1 MTHFNVEHTSDKT
14 SRPSELF
21 MELASETRL
30 SILTYLNERPAK
42 LSSLSREVNTTVQD
56 VYRNLNRL
64 LEEGLVRRSTDN
76 IFHLTEYGMIVM
88 KQIPDFM
95 FMKENKKFFE
105 DHSLVGVIPDK
116 FSQRIG
122 ALYNCKTIIS
132 ATAVFQSLKKMQSDA
147 TKSLKIIV
155 SQAWPEEGE
164 ILIDRA
170 NHGVKI
176 FALVGQNTIFPKNV
190 IENIMPK
197 VNVLISKGIM
207 ERRMIE
213 KVRLA
218 TFIVDDRIDALV
230 FPYTKD
236 EVDMTTLI
244 VGRDSLFCEWCTDYF
259 DHMWRD
265 SKPFNM
271 KTIKIVEY

>member
-1 MTHFNVEHTSDKT
+1 MNQTSDET
-14 SRPSELF
+14 SLASELF

-30 SILTYLNERPAK
+30 SILASLNERPAK

-64 LEEGLVRRSTDN
+64 VEEGLVRRSTDSM
-76 IFHLTEYGMIVM
+76 FHLTEYGMIVM

-105 DHSLVGVIPDK
+105 DHSLVGAIPDK
-116 FSQRIG
+116 FLQRIG
-122 ALYNCKTIIS
+122 ALYNCKTVSS
-132 ATAVFQSLKKMQSDA
+132 ATAVFQSLKKMQSSA

-197 VNVLISKGIM
+197 VNALISKGVM

-213 KVRLA
+213 KVRVA
-218 TFIVDDRIDALV
+218 TFIVDDREAALM
-230 FPYTKD
+230 FPHTKD
-236 EVDMTTLI
+236 EVDMTTLL
-244 VGRDSLFCEWCTDYF
+244 VSRDSVFCEWCTDYF
-259 DHMWRD
+259 DHEWRD
-265 SKPFNM
+265 SKPFDL
-271 KTIKIVEY
+271 KKIKVVEY

>member
-1 MTHFNVEHTSDKT
+1 MKQTSDKT
-14 SRPSELF
+14 SLPSELF
-21 MELASETRL
+21 IELASETRL
-30 SILTYLNERPAK
+30 SILASLNERPAK
-42 LSSLSREVNTTVQD
+42 LSSLSRDVNTSIQD

-64 LEEGLVRRSTDN
+64 VEEGLVKRSTDSM
-76 IFHLTEYGMIVM
+76 FLLTEYGMMVV

-105 DHSLVGVIPDK
+105 NHSLVGAIPDK
-116 FSQRIG
+116 FLQRIG
-122 ALYNCKTIIS
+122 ALHNCKTVSS
-132 ATAVFQSLKKMQSDA
+132 ATAVFQSLKRMQSSA

-190 IENIMPK
+190 VENIMPK
-197 VNVLISKGIM
+197 INVLISKGIV

-213 KVRLA
+213 KVRIA
-218 TFIVDDRIDALV
+218 AFIVDDQEAALV
-230 FPYTKD
+230 FPDTKG
-236 EVDMTTLI
+236 EVDMTTLL
-244 VGRDSLFCEWCTDYF
+244 VGSGSMFCEWCVDYF
-259 DHMWRD
+259 DYLWKD
-265 SKPFNM
+265 SKPFDM
-271 KTIKIVEY
+271 KKVKIVEY

>member
-1 MTHFNVEHTSDKT
+1 MTHLNVEQTSDKT
-14 SRPSELF
+14 PEPSELF

-30 SILTYLNERPAK
+30 SILAYLNERPAK
-42 LSSLSREVNTTVQD
+42 LSSLSREVSTTVQD

-76 IFHLTEYGMIVM
+76 MFHLTEYGMIVM

-105 DHSLVGVIPDK
+105 DHSLVAAIPDK
-116 FSQRIG
+116 FLQRIG
-122 ALYNCKTIIS
+122 ALYNCKTVSS
-132 ATAVFQSLKKMQSDA
+132 ATAVFQSLKKMQSA
-147 TKSLKIIV
+147 AKTSLKIIV

-170 NHGVKI
+170 NHGIKI

-190 IENIMPK
+190 VENIMPK
-197 VNVLISKGIM
+197 VNILISKGIM

-213 KVRLA
+213 KVRVA
-218 TFIVDDRIDALV
+218 TFIVDDREAALV
-230 FPYTKD
+230 FPDNKG
-236 EVDMTTLI
+236 EVDMTTLL

-259 DHMWRD
+259 DYMWRD
-265 SKPFNM
+265 SKPFDM
-271 KTIKIVEY
+271 KSIKTVEY

>member
-1 MTHFNVEHTSDKT
+1 MEQTSDKT
-14 SRPSELF
+14 SRASELF

-64 LEEGLVRRSTDN
+64 VEEGLVRRSTDSM
-76 IFHLTEYGMIVM
+76 FHLTEYGMIVM

-116 FSQRIG
+116 FLQRIG
-122 ALYNCKTIIS
+122 ALYNCKTVSS
-132 ATAVFQSLKKMQSDA
+132 ATAVFQSLKKMQSSA

-197 VNVLISKGIM
+197 VNALISKGIM

-213 KVRLA
+213 KVRVA
-218 TFIVDDRIDALV
+218 TFIVDDREAALM
-230 FPYTKD
+230 FPHTKD
-236 EVDMTTLI
+236 EVDMTTLL
-244 VGRDSLFCEWCTDYF
+244 VSRDSVFCEWCIAYF
-259 DHMWRD
+259 DHEWRD
-265 SKPFNM
+265 SKPFDL
-271 KTIKIVEY
+271 KKIKVVEY

>member
-1 MTHFNVEHTSDKT
+1 MEQTSDKT
-14 SRPSELF
+14 SRASELF

-64 LEEGLVRRSTDN
+64 VEEGLVRRSTDSM
-76 IFHLTEYGMIVM
+76 FHLTEYGMIVM

-116 FSQRIG
+116 FLQRIG
-122 ALYNCKTIIS
+122 ALYNCKTVNS
-132 ATAVFQSLKKMQSDA
+132 ATAVFQSLKKMQSSA

-197 VNVLISKGIM
+197 VNTLISKGIM

-213 KVRLA
+213 KVRVA
-218 TFIVDDRIDALV
+218 TFIVDDREAALM
-230 FPYTKD
+230 FPHTKD
-236 EVDMTTLI
+236 EVDMTTLL
-244 VGRDSLFCEWCTDYF
+244 VSRDSVFCEWCTDYF
-259 DHMWRD
+259 DHEWRD
-265 SKPFNM
+265 SKQFDM
-271 KTIKIVEY
+271 KKIKVVEY